1 MRFGTKF
8 CISLFVLGAIIALVQ
23 MWFVVMPVDIF
34 FKVEMTLG
42 IVFVVTL
49 VLTFFAREAAETKR
63 LRDGQDL

>member
-8 CISLFVLGAIIALVQ
+8 CISLFVLGALIALVQ

-42 IVFVVTL
+42 IVFIVTL
-49 VLTFFAREAAETKR
+49 VLTFFAREAVETKR

>member
-8 CISLFVLGAIIALVQ
+8 CISLFVLGALIALVQ
-23 MWFVVMPVDIF
+23 MWFVVVPVDIF

>member
-8 CISLFVLGAIIALVQ
+8 CISLFVLGALIALVQ

-49 VLTFFAREAAETKR
+49 VLTFFAREAAETKK